1 MEMTEI
7 EAPTEEVA
15 ADRDVAETMIDDLS
29 RTADFSTGAEGGM
42 ETRVLDSGGVEVS
55 RIGADIRVPGPTD
68 SLYLKYL
75 DLGGLKYETADMRQ
89 RPLIGS
95 IASWVAHVRSA
106 YNYRPTGKTVINL
119 HDFLL
124 DSGGLKLK
132 VVVKGQVKAFK
143 IGYRA
148 PRVGYLALKGLAETN
163 IPLRRKLESIF
174 PDFDFNATLDT
185 KGSEIMRMSR
195 PIDAVD
201 IGPTPQGI
209 SNQELRIAAARA
221 GGAAREVASLASAD
235 AGTDTIISGEDI
247 ERLRELERGLNG
259 GQADL
264 IARIQELEKVDRS
277 IAETVE
283 SLTEDQRKLER
294 LEPTESEFVET
305 QDRIERHEERLR
317 SLREQREAHI
327 AAIAS
332 IRGNLRSQ
340 ITRIR
345 DTIDK
350 VLNIDRGIWEKLQ
363 TIFIEQGVT
372 IISLAA
378 AVSAIL
384 AAIIT
389 ALTSAVGSVTQ
400 AATGG
405 GATPDKPDRPG
416 NPAEP
421 DTPDQPPDAPSE
433 PAGVKEYLKRALRW
447 FSQLMKKLS
456 TKALAALPG
465 ILGSIV
471 SYLLTLLGGAAS
483 WLAQNLLI
491 FVLALIAIVAAELR
505 SRRVF

>member
-7 EAPTEEVA
+7 EAPTGEVA

-55 RIGADIRVPGPTD
+55 RIGADVRVPGTTD

-119 HDFLL
+119 NDFLL

-143 IGYRA
+143 IGYRG
-148 PRVGYLALKGLAETN
+148 RVGYLTLKGLAETN
-163 IPLRRKLESIF
+163 IPLRRKLEGIF

-185 KGSEIMRMSR
+185 KGYEIMRMSR

-201 IGPTPQGI
+201 IGPTPRNI
-209 SNQELRIAAARA
+209 SNQELRVAAARA
-221 GGAAREVASLASAD
+221 EGAAREVASLASSD
-235 AGTDTIISGEDI
+235 AGTDTTITGEDI

-294 LEPTESEFVET
+294 FEPTESEFVET
-305 QDRIERHEERLR
+305 QDRIERYEERLR

-350 VLNIDRGIWEKLQ
+350 VLNIDRSLGEKLR

-378 AVSAIL
+378 AVSAIV
-384 AAIIT
+384 AAIVAIVKSV
-389 ALTSAVGSVTQ
+389 AGSVTQ
-400 AATGG
+400 AVTGG
-405 GATPDKPDRPG
+405 GAAPETPDGPG

-421 DTPDQPPDAPSE
+421 DTPDLPPDAPSDS
-433 PAGVKEYLKRALRW
+433 AGVKDYFKRVLRW
-447 FSQLMKKLS
+447 FSQLMKKLA

-491 FVLALIAIVAAELR
+491 FVLAMIAIVAAELR

>member
-1 MEMTEI
+1 
-7 EAPTEEVA
+7 VA

-55 RIGADIRVPGPTD
+55 RIGADVRVPGPTD

-106 YNYRPTGKTVINL
+106 YNYRPTGKTVINI

-201 IGPTPQGI
+201 IGPTPRNI
-209 SNQELRIAAARA
+209 SNQELRVAAARA
-221 GGAAREVASLASAD
+221 EGAAREVASLASSD
-235 AGTDTIISGEDI
+235 AGTDTTITGEDI

-305 QDRIERHEERLR
+305 QDRIERYEERLR

-350 VLNIDRGIWEKLQ
+350 VLNIDRSLGEKLR

-447 FSQLMKKLS
+447 FSQLMKKLA

-491 FVLALIAIVAAELR
+491 FVLAMIAIVAAELR

>member
-1 MEMTEI
+1 
-7 EAPTEEVA
+7 
-15 ADRDVAETMIDDLS
+15 L
-29 RTADFSTGAEGGM
+29 
-42 ETRVLDSGGVEVS
+42 
-55 RIGADIRVPGPTD
+55 
-68 SLYLKYL
+68 
-75 DLGGLKYETADMRQ
+75 
-89 RPLIGS
+89 RPPERR
-95 IASWVAHVRSA
+95 ARRARW
-106 YNYRPTGKTVINL
+106 
-119 HDFLL
+119 
-124 DSGGLKLK
+124 
-132 VVVKGQVKAFK
+132 QVW
-143 IGYRA
+143 
-148 PRVGYLALKGLAETN
+148 
-163 IPLRRKLESIF
+163 
-174 PDFDFNATLDT
+174 
-185 KGSEIMRMSR
+185 
-195 PIDAVD
+195 
-201 IGPTPQGI
+201 Q
-209 SNQELRIAAARA
+209 
-221 GGAAREVASLASAD
+221 AD
-235 AGTDTIISGEDI
+235 AGTDTTITGEDI

-350 VLNIDRGIWEKLQ
+350 VLNIDRSLWEKLR

-405 GATPDKPDRPG
+405 GATPDTPDRPG

-447 FSQLMKKLS
+447 FSQLMKKLA